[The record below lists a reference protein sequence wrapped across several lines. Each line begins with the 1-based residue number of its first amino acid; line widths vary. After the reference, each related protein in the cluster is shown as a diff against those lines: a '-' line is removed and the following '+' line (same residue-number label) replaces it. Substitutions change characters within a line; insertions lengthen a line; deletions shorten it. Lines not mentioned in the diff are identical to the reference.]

1 VPKLA
6 DAANGRV
13 ANANGYSDR
22 GDSGNFHGANGN
34 GRAPL
39 PYFDPQTA
47 QVTALKRAV
56 DNALAIQQYA
66 KEQNLPLGSP
76 TFEDIRT
83 MAAVLFID
91 ESKLRR
97 GF

>member
-6 DAANGRV
+6 DAPNGR
-13 ANANGYSDR
+13 A
-22 GDSGNFHGANGN
+22 ANGN

-39 PYFDPQTA
+39 PYFDPQAA

-83 MAAVLFID
+83 MAAVLFIN
-91 ESKLRR
+91 ESKVRR